1 MPGTG
6 GKARFQCDQCGRTL
20 NSFEDLREH
29 EKDCKGPGQISQPV
43 RNVPAPPRTRREKP
57 DGE

>member
-6 GKARFQCDQCGRTL
+6 GKARFQCDRCGRTL

-29 EKDCKGPGQISQPV
+29 EKGCKGSGQISQPV
-43 RNVPAPPRTRREKP
+43 RNIPVPRSPRKEK
-57 DGE
+57 

>member
-6 GKARFQCDQCGRTL
+6 GKAKFQCDRCGRTL

-43 RNVPAPPRTRREKP
+43 RTVPARRTTPKAE
-57 DGE
+57 

>member
-6 GKARFQCDQCGRTL
+6 GKAKFQCDQCGRTL

-43 RNVPAPPRTRREKP
+43 RTVPARRTTPKVES
-57 DGE
+57 DAN